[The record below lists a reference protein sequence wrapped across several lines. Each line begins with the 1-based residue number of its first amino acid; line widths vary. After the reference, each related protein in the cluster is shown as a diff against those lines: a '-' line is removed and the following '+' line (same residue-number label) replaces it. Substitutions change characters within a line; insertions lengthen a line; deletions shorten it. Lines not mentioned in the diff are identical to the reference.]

1 MTKKYYWIIDGR
13 YYEVTKEQYQAF
25 KKAYDHSKLLE
36 EYENEVV
43 ILSLDAIVS
52 GEHSFLEII
61 PAQNSD
67 VAEIV
72 EKKILNE
79 ELHRAIN
86 KLDPI
91 DRFIIVQKYFND
103 ATETEIGKELDLH
116 QSTINRRIKQIEEE
130 LGRMMGVEKTKKSKK
145 VRIKNK
151 KTSL

>member
-1 MTKKYYWIIDGR
+1 MINK
-13 YYEVTKEQYQAF
+13 
-25 KKAYDHSKLLE
+25 
-36 EYENEVV
+36 
-43 ILSLDAIVS
+43 
-52 GEHSFLEII
+52 
-61 PAQNSD
+61 
-67 VAEIV
+67 

-86 KLDPI
+86 KLNPI

-103 ATETEIGKELDLH
+103 STETEIGKELDLH

-151 KTSL
+151 KTD